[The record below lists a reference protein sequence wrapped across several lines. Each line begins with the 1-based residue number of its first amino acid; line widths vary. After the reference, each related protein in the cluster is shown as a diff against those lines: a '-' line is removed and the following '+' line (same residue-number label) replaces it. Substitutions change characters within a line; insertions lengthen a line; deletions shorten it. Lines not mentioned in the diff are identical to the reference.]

1 MIMTEINGAVA
12 EISLN
17 AAPVNALGIGLIENL
32 KNAVAQVETAG
43 CSVLV
48 IKSGLRVYSAGA
60 DLKSMADL
68 IRTKAGQRQMLDNVR
83 AMHVFFDMLEAAPF
97 VSIAKIR
104 GTAVGGGYEL
114 ALACDFRIAS
124 DQSMIGLP
132 EVNLGLLPGAGG
144 TQRLPRL
151 VGEAAARRLILSGS
165 VLPGPEALIAG
176 LVDHCIADAE
186 LDEFVQAFA
195 AKLSNQPP
203 HAIAAAKRCILA
215 GRKGMEQGAAQELSE
230 TLALYGNEITLGLVD
245 RQLEKGRQKKPVPQT
260 G

>member
-1 MIMTEINGAVA
+1 MAFGYGVQERGAFGRRARDGKGA
-12 EISLN
+12 EVGARAI
-17 AAPVNALGIGLIENL
+17 
-32 KNAVAQVETAG
+32 Q
-43 CSVLV
+43 
-48 IKSGLRVYSAGA
+48 SGDV
-60 DLKSMADL
+60 
-68 IRTKAGQRQMLDNVR
+68 
-83 AMHVFFDMLEAAPF
+83 
-97 VSIAKIR
+97 
-104 GTAVGGGYEL
+104 VGGFVFDPNGDYVT
-114 ALACDFRIAS
+114 AR
-124 DQSMIGLP
+124 
-132 EVNLGLLPGAGG
+132 V
-144 TQRLPRL
+144 TRLSR
-151 VGEAAARRLILSGS
+151 
-165 VLPGPEALIAG
+165 PEALIAG